1 MKANMLKKVFTTLWQ
16 TLPFKTETRLRLE
29 IRRQA
34 ITVLETPLKW
44 PSSTTSRQRAQSSQ
58 TLRTR
63 SNTEIT
69 WMPTSRS
76 SLSMQ
81 ALGTTRA
88 EVCSVNRKAS
98 AHRHQ

>member
-1 MKANMLKKVFTTLWQ
+1 MTANMRNKVFTTLWQ
-16 TLPFKTETRLRLE
+16 TLPFKTETQLRLA

-44 PSSTTSRQRAQSSQ
+44 PSSTTSRRRAQSSQ
-58 TLRTR
+58 TLKTR

-76 SLSMQ
+76 SLSMV
-81 ALGTTRA
+81 ALGTTTA
-88 EVCSVNRKAS
+88 EAYSVNKKAS